1 MENFAILRANKIK
14 NLGSFTHLKKHD
26 FRLSE
31 VPNANLNIANDY
43 QNFTTKSAEE
53 KWEEFFGAGGK
64 FEKRRADNVLLIDYL
79 VTASPNFFETATKDE
94 IEEFFE
100 KSLNFLK
107 QKHGE
112 NNVIYSVIHNDESTP
127 HMHIKVVPEHDG
139 KLNCKHFLGGAAK
152 LKRLQTDFAKEVEHL
167 GLKRGAE
174 NSHAKHQTIK
184 SFYKGVNKTK
194 SDFLDDKKRY
204 KFKLLDE
211 RNFLN
216 LQTTH
221 TKNHNQSVLKRVE
234 KLYLNYK
241 IEIKN
246 NENLKQKNADL
257 EAKTKEFDALK
268 TEIKALKKY
277 KNIAITAQKKIIEQG
292 IKNDKRNNQ
301 KHNGRI
307 AESREF
313 GSGYGPGRQGIFVG
327 DSIGIGKIVSENTLN
342 GYARYFDR
350 AVEVCQRIEHTKD
363 FEGLTKTISGISR
376 AITNFRTRTKFI
388 VGRNIENTRNLYQ
401 LSERTQKLIMA
412 DVKKYWSENASLIQQ
427 NKKLIQQKKRYFAE
441 INDIK
446 RSEKLTAEQK
456 KKIGEYFKKIKE
468 VNEKIVPLP
477 PKNANVLYH
486 EEFKK
491 FVKEEEAKAAKKLKI

>member
-31 VPNANLNIANDY
+31 VPNADLNIANDY

-100 KSLNFLK
+100 KSLNFLTE
-107 QKHGE
+107 KHGE
-112 NNVIYSVIHNDESTP
+112 NNVIYSVIHYDESTP
-127 HMHIKVVPEHDG
+127 HLHVKIVPEHQG

-152 LKRLQTDFAKEVEHL
+152 LKNLQTEFAKEVEYL
-167 GLKRGAE
+167 GLKRGVE
-174 NSHAKHQTIK
+174 NSQAKHKTIK
-184 SFYKGVNKTK
+184 NFYTHVNEV
-194 SDFLDDKKRY
+194 KRAFDNKNEKH
-204 KFKLLDE
+204 KFKLINE
-211 RNFLN
+211 KNIFN
-216 LQTTH
+216 IQTAH
-221 TKNHNQSVLKRVE
+221 AKKHNHEVLKRVD
-234 KLYLNYK
+234 KLYNAYSISHENNKNLRL
-241 IEIKN
+241 EI
-246 NENLKQKNADL
+246 ADL
-257 EAKTKEFDALK
+257 KGKNKEFDALK
-268 TEIKALKKY
+268 TEVKALQKY
-277 KNIAITAQKKIIEQG
+277 KEIAINAQKNLIEKG
-292 IKNDKRNNQ
+292 IKNDRSNKKYDERVT
-301 KHNGRI
+301 
-307 AESREF
+307 ESREF
-313 GSGYGPGRQGIFVG
+313 RVGYGPGRERILTG
-327 DSIGIGKIVSENTLN
+327 DEQRLGKIISKNTLD
-342 GYARYFDR
+342 GYARYFNG
-350 AVEVCQRIEHTKD
+350 AVEVCERIEHTKD
-363 FEGLTKTISGISR
+363 FERLTKTISGISR
-376 AITNFRTRTKFI
+376 AITNFRKRTKFI
-388 VGRNIENTRNLYQ
+388 VRRNIENTRNLYQ

-412 DVKKYWSENASLIQQ
+412 DVKKYWSKNASLIQQ